1 MLDVLLHIAKT
12 QKKIKLQRGFDNSMK
27 KVYDIDA
34 VGHMMVK
41 HFFDGNLGKA
51 LLDEETLDADDDQNA
66 ETNTIIN
73 Q

>member
-1 MLDVLLHIAKT
+1 
-12 QKKIKLQRGFDNSMK
+12 MK